1 MTKMVP
7 PRGPPGHNGTQGPV
21 GSPGPSGPRGSP
33 GPGANLTL
41 CRYQKKKSS
50 PVPRDTY
57 ARESVYVTEEK
68 VGFIKPPGSN
78 ILISS
83 LTLFVTVYR

>member
-7 PRGPPGHNGTQGPV
+7 PRGPPGRNGTQGHV

-41 CRYQKKKSS
+41 CSYQKNESS
-50 PVPRDTY
+50 AVPRDVY
-57 ARESVYVTEEK
+57 ARTSVEVTEKK
-68 VGFIKPPGSN
+68 VG
-78 ILISS
+78 ISDTS
-83 LTLFVTVYR
+83 LS